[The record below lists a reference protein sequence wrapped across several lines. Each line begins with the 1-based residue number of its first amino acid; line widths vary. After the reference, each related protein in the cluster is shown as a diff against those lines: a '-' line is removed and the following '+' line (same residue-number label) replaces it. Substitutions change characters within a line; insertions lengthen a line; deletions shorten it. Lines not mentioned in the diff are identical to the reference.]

1 MFFCSKMLSVLSS
14 MSKMA
19 SLDDVTVKIFVIG
32 VLTKMAWSTT
42 KIGFITQKMFGRL
55 AKIEYSL
62 TAKGGCTNSLQ
73 YFGGQKMAAIE
84 MRLQDQVST
93 PNDCGRK
100 ITNYLWDN
108 LDKDPHY
115 LLIGIGRI
123 KDYFWSARLQQQDCI
138 VMMMDKIWFKVL
150 DYALSVLVQKIADNG
165 QMTPEI
171 MSNIREVQQ
180 KECGFKKM
188 AEERFGSVQ
197 GQVEQV
203 EQRAWL

>member
-1 MFFCSKMLSVLSS
+1 
-14 MSKMA
+14 
-19 SLDDVTVKIFVIG
+19 
-32 VLTKMAWSTT
+32 
-42 KIGFITQKMFGRL
+42 
-55 AKIEYSL
+55 
-62 TAKGGCTNSLQ
+62 
-73 YFGGQKMAAIE
+73 MAAIE

-165 QMTPEI
+165 QMSPEI
-171 MSNIREVQQ
+171 MANIREVQK

-197 GQVEQV
+197 GQVEHV
-203 EQRAWL
+203 EQQQRNWL